1 MSHIWTSQVRI
12 WNSHVTHMRYVTFKW
27 VMAQLGTGGTPA
39 YQGPEVL
46 KRQPVSKKLDLY
58 GFAIMLWE
66 MYTSR
71 LPWSDCNLEQMTK
84 RVAVQVRQDSFSCVT
99 RVHIYISIRT
109 HVIRLIPECDETRSY
124 VWYDARMYV
133 TFLAILHIVWLN
145 PERDVTHLHVRHVAF
160 IRLMYFRS
168 NGQCNER
175 TCPTHSYTWHD
186 SLLRV
191 T

>member
-1 MSHIWTSQVRI
+1 
-12 WNSHVTHMRYVTFKW
+12 
-27 VMAQLGTGGTPA
+27 MAQLGTGGTPA

-109 HVIRLIPECDETRSY
+109 HVI
-124 VWYDARMYV
+124 
-133 TFLAILHIVWLN
+133 
-145 PERDVTHLHVRHVAF
+145 
-160 IRLMYFRS
+160 
-168 NGQCNER
+168 
-175 TCPTHSYTWHD
+175 
-186 SLLRV
+186 
-191 T
+191 